1 MNGEMRGARAN
12 FAAAE
17 GHSVR
22 TEKRLLGREEQ
33 DVLAISVVDVAQLAI
48 TALTGR
54 QTCEVVR
61 TLGRL
66 SAHFIRNF
74 EVHSPIPLV
83 DMNDCRTGYRSWAT
97 GGRADR
103 RGRRRPADGVTTGGM
118 AVDIDGRTQIAFPLR
133 RPPISLP

>member
-1 MNGEMRGARAN
+1 MNREMRGARAN

-33 DVLAISVVDVAQLAI
+33 DVLAISEVDAAQLAI

-61 TLGRL
+61 TRGRL
-66 SAHFIRNF
+66 SADFIRDF
-74 EVHSPIPLV
+74 EVHVPIP
-83 DMNDCRTGYRSWAT
+83 
-97 GGRADR
+97 
-103 RGRRRPADGVTTGGM
+103 P
-118 AVDIDGRTQIAFPLR
+118 VDINDVGTE
-133 RPPISLP
+133 